1 MNQLQIGMTVLIETK
16 RRVFLALT
24 DVLKAMWKQ
33 KKTAQP
39 ANLTEGLVQRKSY
52 ATKVA
57 IRLKTRVMM
66 SKSATSPAVTKICA
80 MEPRYQWPVVS
91 YSWHALLQF
100 LSVNF
105 FVKRIVT
112 SSVKA

>member
-1 MNQLQIGMTVLIETK
+1 MNQLQLGMTVLIETK

-24 DVLKAMWKQ
+24 DVLKAMWKK

-39 ANLTEGLVQRKSY
+39 SKLTEGLVQRKRN
-52 ATKVA
+52 ATKVV
-57 IRLKTRVMM
+57 IRLKT
-66 SKSATSPAVTKICA
+66 KIATSPAVTKICA

>member
-1 MNQLQIGMTVLIETK
+1 MLIETK

-39 ANLTEGLVQRKSY
+39 SKLTEGLVQRKSY

-57 IRLKTRVMM
+57 IRSKTMVMM

-105 FVKRIVT
+105 SVKRIVT

>member
-1 MNQLQIGMTVLIETK
+1 MNQLQIGMTVLIEMK

-105 FVKRIVT
+105 SVKRIVT

>member
-1 MNQLQIGMTVLIETK
+1 MLIETK

-39 ANLTEGLVQRKSY
+39 SKLTEGLVQRKSY

-57 IRLKTRVMM
+57 IRSKTMVMM

>member
-39 ANLTEGLVQRKSY
+39 STLTEGLVQRKSY

-57 IRLKTRVMM
+57 IRLKTRVMA
-66 SKSATSPAVTKICA
+66 SKIATSPAVTKICA

>member
-1 MNQLQIGMTVLIETK
+1 
-16 RRVFLALT
+16 
-24 DVLKAMWKQ
+24 
-33 KKTAQP
+33 
-39 ANLTEGLVQRKSY
+39 
-52 ATKVA
+52 
-57 IRLKTRVMM
+57 M

-91 YSWHALLQF
+91 YSWHAHLHF

-105 FVKRIVT
+105 LVKRIVT

>member
-1 MNQLQIGMTVLIETK
+1 MNQLQLGMTVLIETK

-24 DVLKAMWKQ
+24 DVLKAMWKK

-39 ANLTEGLVQRKSY
+39 SKLTEGLVQRKRN
-52 ATKVA
+52 ATKVVM
-57 IRLKTRVMM
+57 RLKT
-66 SKSATSPAVTKICA
+66 KNATSPAVTKICA

>member
-1 MNQLQIGMTVLIETK
+1 MLIETK

-105 FVKRIVT
+105 SVKRIVT

>member
-1 MNQLQIGMTVLIETK
+1 MLTKTK
-16 RRVFLALT
+16 RRAVLALT
-24 DVLKAMWKQ
+24 DVRKSMWKQ

-57 IRLKTRVMM
+57 IRSKTWVIR
-66 SKSATSPAVTKICA
+66 SKSATPPAATKICA

-91 YSWHALLQF
+91 YSWHMLLQF

-105 FVKRIVT
+105 FFVKTYSYQVGKN
-112 SSVKA
+112 VAFKL